1 MTGFYRTGY
10 CAVGPDDVGVR
21 TTEELFLQRQASV
34 PLWPPLTLGAPGEV
48 ALPSTAWQPRFPPNM
63 TAS

>member
-21 TTEELFLQRQASV
+21 TAKELFLQRQASV

-48 ALPSTAWQPRFPPNM
+48 AYHRRHGNLDFHRI
-63 TAS
+63 